1 VYDLVELEKRGIPT
15 VDIVTDRFE
24 HEAHTR
30 AVGLG
35 LASLS
40 CAVIPAAISAANREN
55 VNAMTDD
62 TMQRIIYG
70 LTRPV
75 PGAKVERSSQPKII
89 EIKSQKGEDIQESWF
104 RYAMDR
110 KWSDG
115 FPVIAPTEKRVKAML
130 KGTKRSPNEI
140 VASVPPFFAKGT
152 VEKIAINSVM
162 AGARPEYLDV
172 ILAAVEAVSDPKVML
187 DGSAATTDPGNAP
200 LIVIN
205 GPIVKEL
212 GINHSWS
219 VMGPGNRANS
229 TIGRAVSLC
238 IRNIGGNDT
247 PGGFQQHTYYL
258 PADYSM
264 VLAQDWPKVDGD
276 WDLMSAQL
284 GFKPDQNVVFVM
296 PTQGPISISPFD
308 SPTQPISGE
317 GLLRNFA
324 DKLAELT
331 LQGGGRGT
339 GVVMFAPEHTRILA
353 RDGFTAAK
361 VKEYLI
367 NTGVRPE
374 IYESLKK
381 NGLTTRGPKIRA
393 KTMGLTRKLM
403 WDPPVDYPIINGETA
418 DTDLFIVVAGAP
430 VGGHGAFIGKS
441 SHGGWAAREIKR

>member
-24 HEAHTR
+24 HEAHIR
-30 AVGLG
+30 ALGLG
-35 LASLS
+35 LTGLAT
-40 CAVIPAAISAANREN
+40 AVVPAAVSQADRQT
-55 VNAMTDD
+55 VNAVVDD
-62 TMQRIIYG
+62 TMQKIIYA

-75 PGAKVERSSQPKII
+75 AAAKMERSSKPAII
-89 EIKSQKGEDIQESWF
+89 EIKSKQGEDVLETWYQ
-104 RYAMDR
+104 YAMER

-115 FPVIAPTEKRVKAML
+115 FPVIPPTAERVKAML
-130 KGTKRSPNEI
+130 KGTKRKPDELI
-140 VASVPPFFAKGT
+140 AYVPPFFTKGT
-152 VEKIAINSVM
+152 VEKIAVNAVM
-162 AGARPEYLDV
+162 AGAKPEYLDV
-172 ILAAVEAVSDPKVML
+172 IIAAVEAASDPKVML

-212 GINHSWS
+212 GLNYSWS

-229 TIGRAVSLC
+229 TIGRALSLC

-264 VLAQDWPKVDGD
+264 VLAQDWPKLEGD
-276 WDLMSAQL
+276 WDLMSVQL
-284 GFKPDQNVVFVM
+284 GFKPEQNMVFVM

-339 GVVMFAPEHTRILA
+339 GIVMFAPEHTRILA
-353 RDGFTAAK
+353 RDGFTVAK
-361 VKEYLI
+361 TKEYLLG
-367 NTGVRPE
+367 TGVNQKALKE
-374 IYESLKK
+374 IQE
-381 NGLTTRGPKIRA
+381 NGFTTRGPRIKA
-393 KTMGLTRKLM
+393 KTMGLTRRLM
-403 WDPPVDYPIINGETA
+403 WKPPVKNPIINGETA
-418 DTDLFIVVAGAP
+418 DQDLFILVAGAP
-430 VGGHGAFIGKS
+430 AGGHGAFIGKS